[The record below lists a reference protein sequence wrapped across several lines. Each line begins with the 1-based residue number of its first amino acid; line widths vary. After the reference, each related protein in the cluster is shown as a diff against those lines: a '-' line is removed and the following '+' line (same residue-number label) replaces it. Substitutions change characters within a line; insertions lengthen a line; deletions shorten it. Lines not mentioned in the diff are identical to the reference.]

1 MNEKSFR
8 NTIIVISSVATVMVG
23 VLIYLTLTKSSEYLQ
38 FGVAMGLFAFLLV
51 GSYAFV
57 VTGTTQSRGRDKEQ
71 MGARQNRLDPDADA
85 GADSD
90 NNS

>member
-1 MNEKSFR
+1 ML
-8 NTIIVISSVATVMVG
+8 IAVI
-23 VLIYLTLTKSSEYLQ
+23 IYLTITGASEYLQ

-57 VTGTTQSRGRDKEQ
+57 VTGTSQSRGRDKEQ
-71 MGARQNRLDPDADA
+71 MRRRQNRLDPDADA

-90 NNS
+90 RNS